1 MVLQEGRP
9 ALPAAT
15 AVADTAHV
23 LLACPLADL
32 DPELEELATDP
43 LGAPQSPPR
52 CHVADEVDRLGWER
66 RRLPRP
72 RSAPPEQAE
81 AGTMPAQNGLRLDDH
96 DRLPP
101 RRQQARADEQ
111 LDPIH
116 EVERRALAAPSKDV
130 DLVAQHSVLDDQLP
144 PGADRVHG
152 DAYDLARRLPRGQLR
167 PQPTHAR
174 QDPRPDSRDTRRVHP
189 HVGAQSEV
197 ADRAP
202 RTP

>member
-52 CHVADEVDRLGWER
+52 CHVADEVDRLGWQR

-81 AGTMPAQNGLRLDDH
+81 AGTMPAHNGLRLDDG
-96 DRLPP
+96 DRATP
-101 RRQQARADEQ
+101 RRQQARTDEQ
-111 LDPIH
+111 LQPVH
-116 EVERRALAAPSKDV
+116 EVELRTLAAASKDV
-130 DLVAQHSVLDDQLP
+130 DLVAEDGVLDDQLP
-144 PGADRVHG
+144 PGPDRVHG
-152 DAYDLARRLPRGQLR
+152 DACDLARRSARGQLR
-167 PQPTHAR
+167 PQPLYATK
-174 QDPRPDSRDTRRVHP
+174 DPTS
-189 HVGAQSEV
+189 GFE
-197 ADRAP
+197 
-202 RTP
+202 